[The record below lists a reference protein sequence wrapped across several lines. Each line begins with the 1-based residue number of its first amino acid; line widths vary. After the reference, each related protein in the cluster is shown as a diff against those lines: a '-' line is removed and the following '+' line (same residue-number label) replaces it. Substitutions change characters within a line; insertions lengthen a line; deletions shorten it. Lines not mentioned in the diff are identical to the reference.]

1 MPRRTGVLGMGEHH
15 ASTFFF
21 KNLQCIFI
29 LFFINLGNSFFC
41 FKIYLFLME
50 GQLLYSIALVSTKH

>member
-1 MPRRTGVLGMGEHH
+1 MEEHH

-29 LFFINLGNSFFC
+29 LFFINLGNSFFF